1 MFDAAAAAVA
11 GAVVTRVAG
20 SKNANAFKSLTVFLG
35 MATAMNNIPL
45 ALEILNKMS
54 EGQLTVKS
62 SYSWSTPKVGSGCST
77 EQWRDAILVAVRAFK
92 WVAMKDAVLGL
103 IPKMAEYDLEH
114 AAGLAMSL
122 KVWIH

>member
-1 MFDAAAAAVA
+1 MKRQDV
-11 GAVVTRVAG
+11 
-20 SKNANAFKSLTVFLG
+20 SKSGPYLADFLEIFTSF
-35 MATAMNNIPL
+35 MDERSSV
-45 ALEILNKMS
+45 EILNKMS

-77 EQWRDAILVAVRAFK
+77 EQWRDAILVAVRTFK